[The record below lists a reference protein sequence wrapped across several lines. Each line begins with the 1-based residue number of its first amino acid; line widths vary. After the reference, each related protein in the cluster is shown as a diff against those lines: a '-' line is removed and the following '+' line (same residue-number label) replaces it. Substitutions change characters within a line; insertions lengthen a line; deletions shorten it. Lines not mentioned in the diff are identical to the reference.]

1 MDWFIFLFIFFF
13 LLISIHGLLHLRNH
27 LINPSSKKFPPGPT
41 GLPILGNLVQLGDRP
56 HESLTQLATIH
67 GPLMTV
73 RLGFV
78 TTIVASSVNTVKE
91 ILQTHDQAFMGRSI
105 PDAATAETGH
115 EFSITW
121 LSGGPRWRN
130 LRKLCNTQIFTTQRL
145 DSNSMHT
152 LRLQIMEDMVK
163 SVVEEIEGGGGG
175 GGGEAS
181 VNVGR
186 IVFGTSLNLLSNTF
200 FSFDM
205 IDDQK
210 SKSVDEIKEIIWR
223 IMDLAG
229 KPNVADY
236 FPMLRPFDP
245 QGIRREIKVCY
256 DRLHSLLEDVI
267 HGRLRHRASG
277 SVSSGDFLDVL
288 LDYSHEHGDDFSLSD
303 IKLLLSAL
311 FIGGT
316 DTTTTTLE
324 WAMAELLHNPTAL
337 SVAERELSE
346 TIGGGR
352 SIKESDLR
360 SLPYMKAALKE
371 SMRLHPT
378 VPFLL
383 PHRALMDVDLY
394 DFHIPKHTQLL
405 INAYAIARDPAYWV
419 NPNRFLPER
428 FLGSEIDFRG
438 NDLCFIPFGAGRR
451 MCPGL
456 PLAERMME
464 MMLATLL
471 NRFHWKLPRGMTPEE
486 MDMKDRLGISLH
498 KATPLIAV
506 PVVNVDG
513 ERDKN

>member
-1 MDWFIFLFIFFF
+1 MDWLIFLFISFF
-13 LLISIHGLLHLRNH
+13 LLISIHGFFHLRNH
-27 LINPSSKKFPPGPT
+27 FNPPSKIFPPGPT
-41 GLPILGNLVQLGDRP
+41 GLPILGNLLQLGDRP

-73 RLGFV
+73 HLGFV

-105 PDAATAETGH
+105 PNAATAETGY

-145 DSNSMHT
+145 NSMQT
-152 LRLQIMEDMVK
+152 LRLQMMEEMVK
-163 SVVEEIEGGGGG
+163 NVVEICESGDG
-175 GGGEAS
+175 

-186 IVFGTSLNLLSNTF
+186 IIFGTTLNLLSNTF

-205 IDDQK
+205 IDQK
-210 SKSVDEIKEIIWR
+210 STKVEEIKDVIWR

-236 FPMLRPFDP
+236 FPMFRAFDP
-245 QGIRREIKVCY
+245 QGIRMEIKVCY
-256 DRLHSLLEDVI
+256 DRLHSLLDDVI
-267 HGRLRHRASG
+267 HGRVQRRASG
-277 SVSSGDFLDVL
+277 SVRSGDFLDVL
-288 LDYSHEHGDDFSLSD
+288 LDYSHEHGDDFTLRD

-324 WAMAELLHNPTAL
+324 WTMAELLHNPTPMSIAQ
-337 SVAERELSE
+337 RELSE
-346 TIGGGR
+346 TIGAGR
-352 SIKESDLR
+352 SIKEADFHN
-360 SLPYMKAALKE
+360 LPYTKAALKE

-378 VPFLL
+378 VPLLL
-383 PHRALMDVDLY
+383 PHKALTDVDLY
-394 DFHIPKHTQLL
+394 NFHIPKHTQVL
-405 INAYAIARDPAYWV
+405 INVYAIARDPSYWV
-419 NPNRFLPER
+419 NPNRFLPDR

-438 NDLCFIPFGAGRR
+438 NHLCFIPFGAGRR

-456 PLAERMME
+456 PLAERMLE

-471 NRFHWKLPRGMTPEE
+471 NRFHWKLPKGMAPEE
-486 MDMKDRLGISLH
+486 MDMKDKLGISLH

-506 PVVNVDG
+506 PVLVNVDNS
-513 ERDKN
+513 EPDKN